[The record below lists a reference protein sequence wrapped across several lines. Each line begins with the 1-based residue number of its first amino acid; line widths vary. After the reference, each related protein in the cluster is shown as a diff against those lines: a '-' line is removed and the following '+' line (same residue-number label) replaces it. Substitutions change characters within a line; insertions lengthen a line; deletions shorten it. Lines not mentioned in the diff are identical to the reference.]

1 MQAICNIFVLTILGC
16 AASNTQFWKKNTVL
30 HNFPISKVQVPR
42 YYVLLTLESQFP
54 RIPASPDHIPR
65 PQLEQSHFPVY
76 L

>member
-1 MQAICNIFVLTILGC
+1 MKAICNLSVLTILAC
-16 AASNTQFWKKNTVL
+16 AASNTGLEEKYGTTQLSV
-30 HNFPISKVQVPR
+30 SKVQVPR

-54 RIPASPDHIPR
+54 TIPASPDHIPR